1 MPTPEP
7 ARGAA
12 PAPVLVRPGLQV
24 WAAPG
29 LASKAE
35 ALGAPDFLAGA
46 WARTGGGVVGR
57 GRGEARLVALPD
69 GAEGVWRHDRHGGL
83 FGSVLGDRY
92 ATPARLAREVATS
105 AALRGHGIATP
116 PVLVAVA
123 RRVRGWWR
131 QDLVTWRVPGA
142 RTVFELADDP
152 AVAAAA
158 CDLLTSVLDLGLDA
172 PDLHP
177 DNLLWEPA
185 ASRCWLV
192 DLAGARLRQ
201 GPLPPALRR
210 RRVARFLR
218 YFVKHLGAVPAPF
231 RGLCDGAASR
241 T

>member
-1 MPTPEP
+1 MPSLEP

-12 PAPVLVRPGLQV
+12 PAPVLVRPGLRV

-29 LASKAE
+29 LVPSVE
-35 ALGAPDFLAGA
+35 ALAAPDGLAAA
-46 WARTGGGVVGR
+46 WERGGRGVVGG
-57 GRGEARLVALPD
+57 GRGEARLVVLPD
-69 GAEGVWRHDRHGGL
+69 GAEGVWRRDRHGGL
-83 FGSVLGDRY
+83 FGPALGDRY

-116 PVLVAVA
+116 PVLAAVA

-142 RTVFELADDP
+142 RTVFELGDDP
-152 AVAAAA
+152 EVAAAA
-158 CDLLTSVLDLGLDA
+158 RCLLTAVLDLGLDA

-192 DLAGARLRQ
+192 DLAGARLRR
-201 GPLPPALRR
+201 GPLPPRVRR
-210 RRVARFLR
+210 RRIARFLR